1 MKTLSQHRAAV
12 NAARQ
17 TLNDGRRALLD
28 ADGRRLY
35 ADHEHERRDQAVRD
49 TFRATI
55 ADAADTAQ
63 AAISEADAE
72 LGRTD
77 ADPVHRLTSAEL
89 ERSVLLKQLVGD
101 RLLAAPLAEVD
112 AEVQA
117 LLRDGDRAGRYV
129 AWRVLTDRRQ
139 AHVDAGVSAATD
151 LTRRLAAPNSREA
164 TALASMAERL
174 LATLVDVG
182 ARRAARDA
190 AQERRS
196 EALGVTAAGGVAQ
209 YLEAEYGPRPA
220 ATATVGS
227 A

>member
-1 MKTLSQHRAAV
+1 MTTLAQHRAAV
-12 NAARQ
+12 DAARR
-17 TLNDGRRALLD
+17 TLDDGRRALLD
-28 ADGRRLY
+28 RDGRRLY
-35 ADHEHERRDQAVRD
+35 SDLEHARRAQQLRD

-55 ADAADTAQ
+55 AEAAEAAQTVIAAAD
-63 AAISEADAE
+63 ADLERA
-72 LGRTD
+72 D

-89 ERSVLLKQLVGD
+89 ERAVLLKQLVGD
-101 RLLAAPLAEVD
+101 RLLTAPLAEVD

-182 ARRAARDA
+182 ARRDAWEAAR
-190 AQERRS
+190 ERRS
-196 EALGVTAAGGVAQ
+196 EALGVTAAAGVNK
-209 YLEAEYGPRPA
+209 YLEAEYGPRPS
-220 ATATVGS
+220 ATATVG
-227 A
+227 AA